1 MGFRGSRVTL
11 EFCVVL
17 YVHVGFF
24 LGRAH
29 ITSRFS
35 EGFMIPKSL
44 ISIGLGFDFKVT
56 IFLANFLSHYLHHL
70 PMLKSL
76 DKVHLVSLQYCQEFR
91 ISICL

>member
-1 MGFRGSRVTL
+1 
-11 EFCVVL
+11 
-17 YVHVGFF
+17 
-24 LGRAH
+24 
-29 ITSRFS
+29 
-35 EGFMIPKSL
+35 MIPKSL

-91 ISICL
+91 ISICLLKLVFILPQKASTTLH